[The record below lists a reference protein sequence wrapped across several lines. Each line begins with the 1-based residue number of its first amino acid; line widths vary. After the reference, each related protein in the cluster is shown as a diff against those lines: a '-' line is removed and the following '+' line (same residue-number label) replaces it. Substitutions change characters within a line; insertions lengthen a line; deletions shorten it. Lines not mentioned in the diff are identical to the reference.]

1 MLIPVRTEIYPTYIL
16 SFMSSESSNQPE
28 QVAGVTTIR
37 RINREIQEIQSNPSL
52 HWTIQSIGDNI
63 LEWHFT
69 IRGPPG
75 TEFANGLYHG
85 RLLLPFN
92 YPFAP
97 PSIMLLNPNGRFE
110 TNRKI
115 CLSISNYH
123 PELWQPAW
131 GIRTIME
138 GLRSMFP
145 TPSDGAIG
153 GLDWPSDL
161 RSKLAIESQEWTCK
175 LCERKN
181 AEILPHAA
189 EDDTPLQPAPFH
201 LTNDNDTG
209 SSKPANDL
217 PIAAPEVA
225 VSSPRDSTSTGSAV
239 GVVIENPPVH
249 QPVLGDPQLQAPPR
263 QNQSNEKLIINSLI
277 VFILGVIM
285 ALIIDI
291 VLHPGPNR

>member
-1 MLIPVRTEIYPTYIL
+1 
-16 SFMSSESSNQPE
+16 MSSESSQE

-52 HWTIQSIGDNI
+52 HWTVQSIGDNI

-69 IRGPPG
+69 IRGPPA

-153 GLDWPSDL
+153 GLDWPADL
-161 RSKLAIESQEWTCK
+161 RTKLAVESRDWTCTV
-175 LCERKN
+175 CQCKN
-181 AEILPHAA
+181 IDILPHAD
-189 EDDTPLQPAPFH
+189 EDDTPLKPAPFQ
-201 LTNDNDTG
+201 LTNTKD
-209 SSKPANDL
+209 SSPSSV
-217 PIAAPEVA
+217 PEQIPEVA
-225 VSSPRDSTSTGSAV
+225 VSSPRDSASSGSVAAP
-239 GVVIENPPVH
+239 VIEHPQIH
-249 QPVLGDPQLQAPPR
+249 QPVVGGAENDVHANHQ
-263 QNQSNEKLIINSLI
+263 QNQSNGRLIINSLI

-291 VLHPGPNR
+291 VIHPGPR

>member
-1 MLIPVRTEIYPTYIL
+1 MR

-161 RSKLAIESQEWTCK
+161 RTKLANESQAWTCK
-175 LCERKN
+175 LCERTN
-181 AEILPHAA
+181 AEILPHAT
-189 EDDTPLQPAPFH
+189 EDDTPLKPAPFQ
-201 LTNDNDTG
+201 LTNDAVTQ
-209 SSKPANDL
+209 KPVDSVPVAL
-217 PIAAPEVA
+217 PEVG
-225 VSSPRDSTSTGSAV
+225 VSSPRDSSSGSTA

-249 QPVLGDPQLQAPPR
+249 QPVLGDPQLHNPR

-291 VLHPGPNR
+291 VIHPGPTR

>member
-1 MLIPVRTEIYPTYIL
+1 
-16 SFMSSESSNQPE
+16 MSSESSQE

-52 HWTIQSIGDNI
+52 HWTIQSVEDNI

-115 CLSISNYH
+115 CLSISNFH

-153 GLDWPSDL
+153 GLDWPVDV
-161 RSKLAIESQEWTCK
+161 RGKLAIESQEWTCTTCQRTN
-175 LCERKN
+175 L
-181 AEILPHAA
+181 EILPHAE
-189 EDDTPLQPAPFH
+189 EDDTPLAPAPFQ
-201 LTNDNDTG
+201 LTNEKDTVPKQNTNG
-209 SSKPANDL
+209 PDIVPA
-217 PIAAPEVA
+217 AVPEVA
-225 VSSPRDSTSTGSAV
+225 VASPRDSASSTSGV
-239 GVVIENPPVH
+239 GVVIDNHPVH
-249 QPVLGDPQLQAPPR
+249 QPVMGGENGAVNPVPVAASST
-263 QNQSNEKLIINSLI
+263 QSTERLIINSLI

-291 VLHPGPNR
+291 VIHPGPR

>member
-1 MLIPVRTEIYPTYIL
+1 MFNRVITSSHFPRQI
-16 SFMSSESSNQPE
+16 MSSESSQKAE

-52 HWTIQSIGDNI
+52 YWTIQSIDDNI

-153 GLDWPSDL
+153 GLDWPIDV
-161 RSKLAIESQEWTCK
+161 RKKLAVESQDWTCK
-175 LCERKN
+175 VCDCKN
-181 AEILPHAA
+181 LEILPHAE
-189 EDDTPLQPAPFH
+189 EDDTPLPPAPFQ
-201 LTNDNDTG
+201 LTNDKDAKEPG
-209 SSKPANDL
+209 APGDI
-217 PIAAPEVA
+217 PRVEPEVA
-225 VSSPRDSTSTGSAV
+225 VSSPRDSASSGSGM
-239 GVVIENPPVH
+239 GVVIDNPQVH
-249 QPVLGDPQLQAPPR
+249 QPVMGDDAREAQQQVTPAPQ
-263 QNQSNEKLIINSLI
+263 STEKLIINSLI

-291 VLHPGPNR
+291 VIHPGPR

>member
-1 MLIPVRTEIYPTYIL
+1 
-16 SFMSSESSNQPE
+16 MSSESTQQSE

-52 HWTIQSIGDNI
+52 HWTIQSIDDNI

-115 CLSISNYH
+115 CLSISNFH

-153 GLDWPSDL
+153 GLDWPTDV
-161 RSKLAIESQEWTCK
+161 RKKLAVESQDWTCTV
-175 LCERKN
+175 CDRKN
-181 AEILPHAA
+181 LDILPHAE
-189 EDDTPLQPAPFH
+189 EDDTPLPPAPFQ
-201 LTNDNDTG
+201 LTNDKD
-209 SSKPANDL
+209 SQAPVPRAE
-217 PIAAPEVA
+217 PEVA
-225 VSSPRDSTSTGSAV
+225 VSSPRDSASNGSGA
-239 GVVIENPPVH
+239 GMVIDNPQVH
-249 QPVLGDPQLQAPPR
+249 QPVMGDAREVEQTTTTQTSTR
-263 QNQSNEKLIINSLI
+263 STEKLIINSLI

-291 VLHPGPNR
+291 VIHPGPR